1 MAEEYVLIKAGNDGV
16 TIKVEIDEDGSVSIS
31 TLSSV
36 FGEKVS
42 GLTYINEATGNQ
54 RAVKCLGNKLFP
66 PKSGWGQVIYTK
78 LTAGKYNDDQI
89 NINSKEINN
98 YNNTSIISM
107 L

>member
-42 GLTYINEATGNQ
+42 GLT
-54 RAVKCLGNKLFP
+54 
-66 PKSGWGQVIYTK
+66 TK
-78 LTAGKYNDDQI
+78 PRGT
-89 NINSKEINN
+89 KEQ
-98 YNNTSIISM
+98 
-107 L
+107 